1 MCIRD
6 RTRVDINSLEKKLEA
21 AVKTAL
27 GMGAHYT
34 PYEVTIV
41 AAQIPSANDWTRMVG
56 TAKKKINALRDSM
69 VIDMKSSRQGMLGE
83 FKTTSTNRKNIE
95 DFKGQAGYSG

>member
-1 MCIRD
+1 
-6 RTRVDINSLEKKLEA
+6 
-21 AVKTAL
+21 
-27 GMGAHYT
+27 MGAHYT

-83 FKTTSTNRKNIE
+83 FQTTSNTSTRKNIE
-95 DFKGQAGYSG
+95 DFKGKTGYSG

>member
-1 MCIRD
+1 
-6 RTRVDINSLEKKLEA
+6 
-21 AVKTAL
+21 
-27 GMGAHYT
+27 MGAHYT

-83 FKTTSTNRKNIE
+83 FQTTSNTSTRKNIE
-95 DFKGQAGYSG
+95 DFKCKTGYSG